1 MSTASQYKDWTL
13 FLDRDGVLNIKIEDG
28 YVTKPDEFRW
38 IEGVPEIIA
47 SLNKLFKYI
56 IIVTNQQGVGKG
68 LMTMNDLDT
77 IHDRLRKDVNSVG
90 GQIHAIFS
98 APKLS
103 AENHPDRKPGTGML
117 LRAKKLFPDIDF
129 SKSMMVGDSLSD
141 MIMADRI
148 AMKRIYIS
156 HSAETEIPADY
167 TFNSL
172 AHFYQSILRGE
183 VNFL

>member
-1 MSTASQYKDWTL
+1 
-13 FLDRDGVLNIKIEDG
+13 
-28 YVTKPDEFRW
+28 
-38 IEGVPEIIA
+38 
-47 SLNKLFKYI
+47 
-56 IIVTNQQGVGKG
+56 
-68 LMTMNDLDT
+68 
-77 IHDRLRKDVNSVG
+77 
-90 GQIHAIFS
+90 
-98 APKLS
+98 
-103 AENHPDRKPGTGML
+103 ML